1 MAHSTGH
8 RADERG
14 SKGKGAVNRHGT
26 QEGMRMSKHKI
37 IFFLDGKRIL
47 EMSAHGAFTGEI
59 ESAIGL
65 LAHERGVSESDI
77 YFAEVGS
84 T

>member
-1 MAHSTGH
+1 
-8 RADERG
+8 
-14 SKGKGAVNRHGT
+14 
-26 QEGMRMSKHKI
+26 MSKHKI
-37 IFFLDGKRIL
+37 IFFFDGKRIL